1 MDRSKSRIIVTAV
14 GAVTTL
20 LLGTAGVARSQSAAE
35 HVALGN
41 KERDARNPTA
51 ALQHYE
57 AAIAADPNEY
67 DALRNAAYVSVELGE
82 FEPNAERRTAMY
94 RSAEQY
100 ARRAVAA
107 NPRDADGHFQLAQAL
122 GRNALTMGVRDRIK
136 LASEIRSEALAA
148 LAIDAKHSGALHVMG
163 VWNAEIMRVNGFS
176 RTIARRF
183 LGASIFDAANWNDAQ
198 KYLEGAVAAD
208 SLRIVH
214 RLDLAAVYADRDQR
228 AKAIEQYEWIA
239 RAPVTD
245 YNDPNY
251 KTDAMRRLTA
261 LR

>member
-1 MDRSKSRIIVTAV
+1 MV
-14 GAVTTL
+14 L
-20 LLGTAGVARSQSAAE
+20 LCAVARVAPAQPAAA

-41 KERDARNPTA
+41 KERDARNATA
-51 ALQHYE
+51 ALKHYE
-57 AAIAADPNEY
+57 AALAVDSTDY
-67 DALRNAAYVSVELGE
+67 DALRNAAYECVELGE
-82 FEPNAERRTAMY
+82 FDANAEHRTALY

-122 GRNALTMGVRDRIK
+122 GRNALTMGVRDKIK
-136 LASEIRSEALAA
+136 LASEIRNEALAA
-148 LAIDAKHSGALHVMG
+148 LATDPKHSGALHVMG
-163 VWNAEIMRVNGFS
+163 VWNAEIMRLNGLS
-176 RTIARRF
+176 RTFARHF
-183 LGASIFDAANWNDAQ
+183 LGGKVFDAANWEDAQ
-198 KYLEGAVAAD
+198 KYLEASVAAD

-214 RLDLAAVYADRDQR
+214 RLDLAAVYADRNQR

-251 KTDAMRRLTA
+251 KADAMRRLTA

>member
-1 MDRSKSRIIVTAV
+1 MYRSRSRMMTHLVMA
-14 GAVTTL
+14 L
-20 LLGTAGVARSQSAAE
+20 LLGAAGAASAQSAAE
-35 HVALGN
+35 HVALGD
-41 KERDARNPTA
+41 KDRDARNPTA
-51 ALQHYE
+51 ALRHYE
-57 AAIAADPNEY
+57 AALAIDSTNY
-67 DALRNAAYVSVELGE
+67 DALRNAAYECVELGE
-82 FEPNAERRTAMY
+82 FDTDAEHRGALY

-122 GRNALTMGVRDRIK
+122 GRNALTMGVRDKIR

-148 LAIDAKHSGALHVMG
+148 LAIDPKHSGALHVMG
-163 VWNAEIMRVNGFS
+163 VWNAEIMRLNGFS
-176 RTIARRF
+176 RAIARRF

-198 KYLEGAVAAD
+198 RYLEGAVAAD
-208 SLRIVH
+208 STRIVH
-214 RLDLAAVYADRDQR
+214 RLDLAEVYADRGQR

-245 YNDPNY
+245 YNDPSY

>member
-1 MDRSKSRIIVTAV
+1 MCRSRSRILLIAV
-14 GAVTTL
+14 
-20 LLGTAGVARSQSAAE
+20 LLGIGRAAPAQSAAE
-35 HVALGN
+35 HVALGK
-41 KERDARNPTA
+41 KERSARNATA

-57 AAIAADPNEY
+57 AALAADPTDY
-67 DALRNAAYVSVELGE
+67 DALTDAAYECVELGE
-82 FEPNAERRTAMY
+82 FDPSSEHRTALY

-107 NPRDADGHFQLAQAL
+107 NPRGAEGHFQLAQAL

-176 RTIARRF
+176 RVIARRF

-198 KYLEGAVAAD
+198 KYLESAVAAD
-208 SLRIVH
+208 STRIVH

>member
-1 MDRSKSRIIVTAV
+1 MTAAVSAVTA
-14 GAVTTL
+14 L
-20 LLGTAGVARSQSAAE
+20 LLGTAGVARAQSAAE
-35 HVALGN
+35 HVALGD
-41 KERDARNPTA
+41 KARDARNATA
-51 ALQHYE
+51 ALQQYE
-57 AAIAADPNEY
+57 AAIAADSNDY
-67 DALRNAAYVSVELGE
+67 DALRNAAYECVELGE
-82 FEPNAERRTAMY
+82 YESNAEHRTALY

-107 NPRDADGHFQLAQAL
+107 NPRGADGHFQLAQAL
-122 GRNALTMGVRDRIK
+122 GRNALTMGVRDKIK
-136 LASEIRSEALAA
+136 FATEVRSEALAA

-176 RTIARRF
+176 RTIARHF
-183 LGASIFDAANWNDAQ
+183 LGAAIFDAANWNDAQ

-208 SLRIVH
+208 SMRIVH

>member
-1 MDRSKSRIIVTAV
+1 MYRSRFPIPVIVAV
-14 GAVTTL
+14 LSAGAIAR
-20 LLGTAGVARSQSAAE
+20 GQTAGAL
-35 HVALGN
+35 VALG
-41 KERDARNPTA
+41 DADHAARNATG

-57 AAIAADPNEY
+57 AALAADPNDY
-67 DALRNAAYVSVELGE
+67 DALVKAAYEAVQLGE
-82 FEPNAERRTAMY
+82 FDPNADHRTSLY

-107 NPRDADGHFQLAQAL
+107 NPRNPEGHFQLAQAL

-136 LASEIRSEALAA
+136 LASEIHDEALAA
-148 LAIDAKHSGALHVMG
+148 LAIDPKHSGALHVMG
-163 VWNAEIMRVNGFS
+163 VWNAEIMRLNGFS
-176 RTIARRF
+176 RSFARHF
-183 LGASIFDAANWNDAQ
+183 LGGKIFDAANWADAQ
-198 KYLEGAVAAD
+198 KYLEAAVAND
-208 SLRIVH
+208 SARIVH

-251 KTDAMRRLTA
+251 KAEASRRRTE

>member
-1 MDRSKSRIIVTAV
+1 MSCSRIRTTTIAV
-14 GAVTTL
+14 VAL
-20 LLGTAGVARSQSAAE
+20 LLGTAGGVQAQSAAE
-35 HVALGN
+35 HVALGD
-41 KERDARNPTA
+41 KDRGARNPTA
-51 ALQHYE
+51 ALKEYE
-57 AAIAADPNEY
+57 AAIAIDSTNY
-67 DALRNAAYVSVELGE
+67 DALRNAAYECVELGE
-82 FEPNAERRTAMY
+82 FDTNAERRGALY

-122 GRNALTMGVRDRIK
+122 GRSALTMGVRDRIK
-136 LASEIRSEALAA
+136 FASEIRNEALAA

-176 RTIARRF
+176 RTIARHF

-198 KYLEGAVAAD
+198 RYLEGAVAAD
-208 SLRIVH
+208 STRIVH

-251 KTDAMRRLTA
+251 KADAMRRLTA

>member
-1 MDRSKSRIIVTAV
+1 
-14 GAVTTL
+14 
-20 LLGTAGVARSQSAAE
+20 
-35 HVALGN
+35 
-41 KERDARNPTA
+41 
-51 ALQHYE
+51 
-57 AAIAADPNEY
+57 
-67 DALRNAAYVSVELGE
+67 VSVELGE

-176 RTIARRF
+176 RVIARRF

-198 KYLEGAVAAD
+198 KYLESAVAAD
-208 SLRIVH
+208 STRIVH

>member
-1 MDRSKSRIIVTAV
+1 MYGFRSRILVMAV
-14 GAVTTL
+14 
-20 LLGTAGVARSQSAAE
+20 LLGAGRVAHGQSAAE

-41 KERDARNPTA
+41 KDHDARNATA
-51 ALQHYE
+51 ALKDYE
-57 AAIAADPNEY
+57 AAIAVDPNDY
-67 DALRNAAYVSVELGE
+67 LALTKSAYEAVDLGE
-82 FEPNAERRTAMY
+82 FDPNADRRTALY

-107 NPRDADGHFQLAQAL
+107 NPRDAEGHFQLAEAI

-148 LAIDAKHSGALHVMG
+148 FAIDPKHSGALHVMG
-163 VWNAEIMRVNGFS
+163 VWNAEIMRVNGLS
-176 RTIARRF
+176 RAFARHF
-183 LGASIFDAANWNDAQ
+183 LGGQIFDAANWDDAQ
-198 KYLEGAVAAD
+198 KYLEQAVAYD
-208 SLRIVH
+208 STRIVH

-239 RAPVTD
+239 RAPVID

-251 KTDAMRRLTA
+251 KNEAKRRLTD

>member
-1 MDRSKSRIIVTAV
+1 MYRSRSRMMTHVVLALLV
-14 GAVTTL
+14 GAAA
-20 LLGTAGVARSQSAAE
+20 TASAQSAAE
-35 HVALGN
+35 HVALGD
-41 KERDARNPTA
+41 KDRDARNPTA
-51 ALQHYE
+51 ALKHYQ
-57 AAIAADPNEY
+57 AALALDSTNY
-67 DALRNAAYVSVELGE
+67 DALRNAAYECVELGE
-82 FEPNAERRTAMY
+82 FDTDAEHRGALY

-122 GRNALTMGVRDRIK
+122 GRNALTMGVRDKIR
-136 LASEIRSEALAA
+136 LASEIRGEALAA
-148 LAIDAKHSGALHVMG
+148 LAIDPKHSGALHVMG
-163 VWNAEIMRVNGFS
+163 VWNAEIMRLNGFS
-176 RTIARRF
+176 RAIARRF

-208 SLRIVH
+208 STRIVH

-245 YNDPNY
+245 YNDPSY

>member
-1 MDRSKSRIIVTAV
+1 MSRSRSHILLVAV
-14 GAVTTL
+14 
-20 LLGTAGVARSQSAAE
+20 LLGGARVAPAQSAAA

-41 KERDARNPTA
+41 KERDARNATA

-57 AAIAADPNEY
+57 AALAADPNDY
-67 DALRNAAYVSVELGE
+67 DALTDAAYECVELGE
-82 FEPNAERRTAMY
+82 FDPSADHRAALY

-107 NPRDADGHFQLAQAL
+107 NPRDAEGHFQLAAAL

-136 LASEIRSEALAA
+136 FASEIRNEALAA
-148 LAIDAKHSGALHVMG
+148 LAINPKHSGALHVMG
-163 VWNAEIMRVNGFS
+163 VWNAEILRVNGLA
-176 RTIARRF
+176 RAIARRF
-183 LGASIFDAANWNDAQ
+183 LGAKIFDAANWDDAQ
-198 KYLEGAVAAD
+198 KYLEEAVASD
-208 SLRIVH
+208 STRIVH
-214 RLDLAAVYADRDQR
+214 RLDLAAVYADRNQR

-251 KTDAMRRLTA
+251 KMDATRRLTA

>member
-1 MDRSKSRIIVTAV
+1 MSRSRSRVLVMAVFLV
-14 GAVTTL
+14 GARV
-20 LLGTAGVARSQSAAE
+20 VAAQSAAE

-51 ALQHYE
+51 ALKHYE
-57 AAIAADPNEY
+57 AALAVDSTDY
-67 DALRNAAYVSVELGE
+67 DALRNAAYECVELGE
-82 FEPNAERRTAMY
+82 FEPNAEHRTALY
-94 RSAEQY
+94 VSAEHY

-107 NPRDADGHFQLAQAL
+107 NPRGADGHFQLAQAL
-122 GRNALTMGVRDRIK
+122 GRNALTMGVRDKIK
-136 LASEIRSEALAA
+136 LASEIRNEALAA
-148 LAIDAKHSGALHVMG
+148 LAIDPKHSGALHVMG
-163 VWNAEIMRVNGFS
+163 VWNAEIMRLNGFS
-176 RTIARRF
+176 RTFARHF
-183 LGASIFDAANWNDAQ
+183 LGGKIFDAANWEDAQ

-214 RLDLAAVYADRDQR
+214 RLDLAAVYADRNQR

-251 KTDAMRRLTA
+251 KTDSMRRLTA

>member
-1 MDRSKSRIIVTAV
+1 MYRSRSRMMTHVVMA
-14 GAVTTL
+14 L
-20 LLGTAGVARSQSAAE
+20 LLGAAGSASAQSAAQ
-35 HVALGN
+35 HVALGD
-41 KERDARNPTA
+41 KDRDARNPTA
-51 ALQHYE
+51 ALKHYE
-57 AAIAADPNEY
+57 AALALDSTNY
-67 DALRNAAYVSVELGE
+67 DALRNAAYECVDLGE
-82 FEPNAERRTAMY
+82 FDTNAEHRGALY

-122 GRNALTMGVRDRIK
+122 GRNALTMGVRDKIK
-136 LASEIRSEALAA
+136 LASEIRNEALAA
-148 LAIDAKHSGALHVMG
+148 LAIDPKHSGALHVMG
-163 VWNAEIMRVNGFS
+163 VWNAEIMRLNGFS
-176 RTIARRF
+176 RAIARRF

-208 SLRIVH
+208 STRIVH

-245 YNDPNY
+245 YNDPSY

>member
-1 MDRSKSRIIVTAV
+1 MLSSRTRNTTIAV
-14 GAVTTL
+14 VAL
-20 LLGTAGVARSQSAAE
+20 LLGTAGRVQPQSAAE
-35 HVALGN
+35 HVALGD
-41 KERDARNPTA
+41 KARDARNPTA
-51 ALQHYE
+51 ALKEYE
-57 AAIAADPNEY
+57 AAIAIDSTNY
-67 DALRNAAYVSVELGE
+67 DALRNAAYECVELGE
-82 FEPNAERRTAMY
+82 FDTNAERRGALY

-107 NPRDADGHFQLAQAL
+107 NPRDADGYFQLAQAL
-122 GRNALTMGVRDRIK
+122 GRNALTMGVRDKIK
-136 LASEIRSEALAA
+136 LASEIRSQALAA
-148 LAIDAKHSGALHVMG
+148 LAIDPKHSGALHVMG
-163 VWNAEIMRVNGFS
+163 AWNAEIMRLNGLS
-176 RTIARRF
+176 RTIARHF

-198 KYLEGAVAAD
+198 KYLEEAVAAD
-208 SLRIVH
+208 SSRIVH

-245 YNDPNY
+245 YNDPSY